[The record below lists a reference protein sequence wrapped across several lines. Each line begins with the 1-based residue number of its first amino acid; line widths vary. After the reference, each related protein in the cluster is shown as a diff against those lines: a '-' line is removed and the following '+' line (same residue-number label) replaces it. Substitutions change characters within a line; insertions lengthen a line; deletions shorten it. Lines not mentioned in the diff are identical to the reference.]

1 MKLTIIKDD
10 GAVYKDG
17 VVYLNLNL
25 NEMPTDVHALQWN
38 NDSGHIEYVEGTD
51 HVLNEKITELP
62 SWVNNILIKWQTA
75 DDAQKIKDAERE
87 ALIAQMEA
95 QQKAKAM

>member
-17 VVYLNLNL
+17 KNYLNLNL
-25 NEMPTDVHALQWN
+25 NSIPSDIHALQWN

-62 SWVNNILIKWQTA
+62 SWVNDVLTKWQTA
-75 DDAQKIKDAERE
+75 DNAQKIKDAEAQ
-87 ALIAQMEA
+87 ALIAQIKA
-95 QQKAKAM
+95 QQENKTI

>member
-10 GAVYKDG
+10 GAIYKDG
-17 VVYLNLNL
+17 VAYLNLNL
-25 NEMPTDVHALQWN
+25 NEMPTDIHALQWN
-38 NDSGHIEYVEGTD
+38 NDGGNIEYVEGTD